1 MSVKEFEGKNEEEAI
16 NKAIE
21 SLGLD
26 RDEID
31 VEIVE
36 TRKAPF
42 LFGGGRVRIRVH
54 LEEERQPEPEP
65 LERGRPPRRMRE
77 PREPRERSSPQP
89 PREPLP
95 AEGEFEKSMVDY
107 LQGLVER
114 MGIPGRVGI
123 GFREERKLGLN
134 IDTPDSGILIGK
146 KGQTLEALQVI
157 ANIAASR
164 MKEGAERIIVD
175 TQNYRSRREQSLIRM
190 ARQTAQQVRRTRQS
204 RLLEAMNPFERRLVH
219 TALAEEGDIET
230 ASEGDGLYKRI
241 RVAYRGPA
249 K

>member
-1 MSVKEFEGKNEEEAI
+1 MSVKEFEGRNEEEAI

-36 TRKAPF
+36 TKKAPF
-42 LFGGGRVRIRVH
+42 LFGGGKVRIRVH
-54 LEEERQPEPEP
+54 LEEEHHPEEEEDAQPPA
-65 LERGRPPRRMRE
+65 PRAA
-77 PREPRERSSPQP
+77 

-95 AEGEFEKSMVDY
+95 AEGDFEKAMVEY

-114 MGIPGRVGI
+114 MGIAGRVGI

-164 MKEGAERIIVD
+164 IKEGAERIIVD
-175 TQNYRSRREQSLIRM
+175 TQNYRSRREQSLVRL

-230 ASEGDGLYKRI
+230 ASEGEGLYKRI
-241 RVAYRGPA
+241 RVLYRGPA